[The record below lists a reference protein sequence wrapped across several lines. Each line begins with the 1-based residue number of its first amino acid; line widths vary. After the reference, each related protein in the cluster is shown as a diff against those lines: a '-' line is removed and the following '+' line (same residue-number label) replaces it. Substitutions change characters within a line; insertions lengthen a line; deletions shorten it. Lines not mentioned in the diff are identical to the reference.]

1 MKKQNKLLFLDE
13 IRFKLE
19 FMKEAEHDEQII
31 ELKKHKFEMISKEDV
46 IIEYE
51 NEVNAVNR
59 FLNLAVAEED
69 FEYCVVLRDFV
80 TLLKSTLH
88 LDLMKYYDLT
98 EEDKIYIEKITIE
111 TLK

>member
-1 MKKQNKLLFLDE
+1 MKKQSKLLFLDE

-19 FMKEAEHDEQII
+19 FIKEAEYDKQII
-31 ELKKHKFEMISKEDV
+31 ELKKHKYEMMKKEEV
-46 IIEYE
+46 IEEYE
-51 NEVNAVNR
+51 NEVNAVNV

-88 LDLMKYYDLT
+88 LDLMKHYNLT
-98 EEDKIYIEKITIE
+98 EEDKIHIDKITVE